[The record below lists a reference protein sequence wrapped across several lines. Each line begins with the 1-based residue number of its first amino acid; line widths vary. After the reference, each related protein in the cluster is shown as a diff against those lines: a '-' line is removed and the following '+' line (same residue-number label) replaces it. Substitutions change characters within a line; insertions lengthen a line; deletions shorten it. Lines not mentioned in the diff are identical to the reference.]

1 MFRYEVSIRLEK
13 AKQFKDVFV
22 SEFSHKLTEQEQ
34 QGYLRF
40 LNKNNQ
46 GFFCRKHCSCY
57 RNNAYFQCFV
67 GSQKTQNKVQ
77 KGIHQ
82 KTCFR
87 TCSIVK
93 KKREDNTS
101 LFLTK
106 KIFQILYE

>member
-46 GFFCRKHCSCY
+46 GFFAESIVPVTETMHTSNVLSVVKKLKTKCRKEY
-57 RNNAYFQCFV
+57 
-67 GSQKTQNKVQ
+67 
-77 KGIHQ
+77 I
-82 KTCFR
+82 
-87 TCSIVK
+87 
-93 KKREDNTS
+93 KRLVS
-101 LFLTK
+101 VPAVS
-106 KIFQILYE
+106 

>member
-46 GFFCRKHCSCY
+46 GFFAESIVPVEETHHASNVLSVVKKLKTKCRKEY
-57 RNNAYFQCFV
+57 
-67 GSQKTQNKVQ
+67 
-77 KGIHQ
+77 I
-82 KTCFR
+82 
-87 TCSIVK
+87 
-93 KKREDNTS
+93 KRLVS
-101 LFLTK
+101 VPAVS
-106 KIFQILYE
+106 